1 LAARI
6 KTRDRIVADDLK
18 LGSKPAKRLN
28 NALDVT
34 RRATRLRARTGRR
47 TKLNNSRLSNRSRP
61 LMRAR
66 GHRLNFLF
74 EPA

>member
-6 KTRDRIVADDLK
+6 KTRDRIVADYLK
-18 LGSKPAKRLN
+18 LGSVAAKRLN
-28 NALDVT
+28 DALVVT
-34 RRATRLRARTGRR
+34 GSTTRLRAWAGRR
-47 TKLNNSRLSNRSRP
+47 TKVNNSRLSNRSRP